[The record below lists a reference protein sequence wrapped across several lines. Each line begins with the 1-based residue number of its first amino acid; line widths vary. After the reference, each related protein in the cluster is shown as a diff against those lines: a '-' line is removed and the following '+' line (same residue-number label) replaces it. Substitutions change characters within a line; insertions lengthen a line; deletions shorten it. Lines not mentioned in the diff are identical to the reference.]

1 MQADKKKS
9 TFKALEFILELN
21 KSIKI
26 DEILIREGF
35 ESYPQKAEL
44 EKNDKNRI
52 FNQYNNFFKYM
63 VDDLDSIEENY
74 LKESNENELI
84 EQANKDSPSEYNYLL
99 NKNSI
104 SKFIRDEAVHFQN
117 TVEKYL

>member
-1 MQADKKKS
+1 M
-9 TFKALEFILELN
+9 EFILELN

-44 EKNDKNRI
+44 EKNDNKRI
-52 FNQYNNFFKYM
+52 FNQYSSFFRYM
-63 VDDLDSIEENY
+63 VDNLDIIEENY

-84 EQANKDSPSEYNYLL
+84 
-99 NKNSI
+99 
-104 SKFIRDEAVHFQN
+104 
-117 TVEKYL
+117 